1 MDLEQDNSFKSV
13 LHKVIM
19 AVAVLWLIKI
29 TEIVM
34 VWDFSSYSIFPRD
47 FSGLTGLV
55 FGPMLHSSFE
65 HLFYNTSAL
74 LVLATALFYEYPRSA
89 KQVFLIIYFSSGLG
103 VWLFARES
111 YHLGASGLT
120 HGMMFFLFI
129 VGVIRRDKPAMA
141 ISMIVFFL
149 YGSMIWTVL
158 PTEEH
163 ISFESHLFGALAGT
177 LCAVVYRH
185 KDPKPPE
192 KKYSW
197 ELENEEHID
206 GEGRT

>member
-1 MDLEQDNSFKSV
+1 MDVEQDNSFKSV
-13 LHKVIM
+13 LHKVII
-19 AVAVLWLIKI
+19 AITLLWLIKT
-29 TEIVM
+29 TELVM
-34 VWDFSSYSIFPRD
+34 GWDFSGYSVFPRD
-47 FSGLTGLV
+47 FSGLTGLM

-89 KQVFLIIYFSSGLG
+89 KQVFLIIYFGSGLG

-111 YHLGASGLT
+111 HHLGASGLT

-163 ISFESHLFGALAGT
+163 ISFESHLFGALAGAI
-177 LCAVVYRH
+177 CAVVYRH

-197 ELENEEHID
+197 ELEDEEHID
-206 GEGRT
+206 SEGRT

>member
-1 MDLEQDNSFKSV
+1 MDIEQDNSFKSV

-19 AVAVLWLIKI
+19 AITLLWVIKI
-29 TEIVM
+29 TEIIM
-34 VWDFSSYSIFPRD
+34 GWDFSIYSIFPRD
-47 FSGLTGLV
+47 LSGLTGLL
-55 FGPMLHSSFE
+55 FGPLLHSSFE

-74 LVLATALFYEYPRSA
+74 LVLATALFYEYPKSA
-89 KQVFLIIYFSSGLG
+89 KQVTLIIYFGSGLG

-129 VGVIRRDKPAMA
+129 IGILRRDRPAMA

-149 YGSMIWTVL
+149 YGNMIWTVL
-158 PTEEH
+158 PTEER

-177 LCAVVYRH
+177 ICAFIYRNT
-185 KDPKPPE
+185 DPKQPE

-197 ELENEEHID
+197 ELEDEEHVD
-206 GEGRT
+206 EERT